1 MSGEGLRRLSAGLAG
16 RALPIYKDRMTSD
29 PSEPEETPRPRERR
43 SPSRPRPRP
52 VTAEWLFRAGAFY
65 LERYASSSQ
74 NLRRILERKIARRL
88 ADGAHEEP
96 DPGTAAVH
104 REMVEA
110 AIAHFTELKLLDDT
124 SFAEA
129 RFSSLRRRGA
139 SLRQAGARLAQKGVD
154 RETIDRLATG
164 DDTGDRRAAFV
175 YARRRRLGPH
185 RARDRTERRDRDIAA
200 MMRAGFSFADARAA
214 IDADLDGEDE
224 AADPA

>member
-1 MSGEGLRRLSAGLAG
+1 
-16 RALPIYKDRMTSD
+16 MTSD
-29 PSEPEETPRPRERR
+29 PSEPEEPPRRRERPAR
-43 SPSRPRPRP
+43 PASRPRPRP

-74 NLRRILERKIARRL
+74 NLRRILERKVARRL
-88 ADGAHEEP
+88 AGRDGEAP
-96 DPGTAAVH
+96 DPGDAAAH

-110 AIAHFTELKLLDDT
+110 TIARFIELKLLDDR

-139 SLRQAGARLAQKGVD
+139 SLRQAGARLSQKGVD
-154 RETIDRLATG
+154 RETIDRLAAG

-185 RARDRTERRDRDIAA
+185 RARDRAERRDRDIAA
-200 MMRAGFSFADARAA
+200 MMRAGFSLADARAA
-214 IDADLDGEDE
+214 IDADPDGEAE
-224 AADPA
+224 AAEPS